1 MKGYIGDVIG
11 GYQFTHMA
19 SYHAGVVIKNC
30 LFHIPTKVNYKAVP
44 WVTFTDPEV
53 AHVGLTYQE
62 IPPNSKTLLLP
73 FKDNDRAQAE
83 GETTGFIKVT
93 TTQKGR
99 ILSVSIVG
107 AQAGELVLP
116 WGLVMDKNLKI
127 RVLTDVIAPYPT
139 LSEITK
145 RVSSFFYTPLLFSPL
160 TRKLV
165 RFLMKIIP

>member
-1 MKGYIGDVIG
+1 MTTFRPSIRYLQVE
-11 GYQFTHMA
+11 
-19 SYHAGVVIKNC
+19 GVYWRCDWGVSIHPYGLIPCWSSHKNC

-139 LSEITK
+139 LSGL
-145 RVSSFFYTPLLFSPL
+145 SFFFYN
-160 TRKLV
+160 V
-165 RFLMKIIP
+165 